1 MKNLIELTGANTVTP
16 SPYALAIAEFSKL
29 TTAELAYIYFFCDY
43 RSPYAF
49 YELEER
55 AKILEKELGIKLSP
69 KLKTAID
76 KYNELSETHAVGL
89 LKAARESVQKLKRYF
104 EEIDLTLT
112 DDNGK
117 LIYTAKDLITNL
129 KQIGEVVDGL
139 QNLEELVKKEQS
151 KGSVNRGGVE
161 SSKYNT

>member
-1 MKNLIELTGANTVTP
+1 MKNLIEMTGANTVTP
-16 SPYALAIAEFSKL
+16 SPYALAIEEFAKL
-29 TTAELAYIYFFCDY
+29 NTKELAYVYFLCDH

-55 AKILEKELGIKLSP
+55 KKTLDKEFGVTATP
-69 KLKTAID
+69 KLKAAIL

-104 EEIDLTLT
+104 NEVDLTLT

-117 LIYTAKDLITNL
+117 LVYTAKDLIANL

-139 QNLEELVKKEQS
+139 NDLEDLVKKEQS
-151 KGSVNRGGVE
+151 KTSINRGGVE